1 MLAPIKTF
9 TMKSNYKFGLSEN
22 TKKLMKD
29 RDSTRSKISAASS
42 TEKTNF
48 PPKIQSTKKQS
59 YQSNKKGEF
68 ASNVEDPILGQP
80 QLPG

>member
-29 RDSTRSKISAASS
+29 RDNTRSKISAASS
-42 TEKTNF
+42 TEKPIF
-48 PPKIQSTKKQS
+48 LQKYKVLR
-59 YQSNKKGEF
+59 NKVTSQIRRENSQVMLRTLF
-68 ASNVEDPILGQP
+68 
-80 QLPG
+80 